1 MEITVYE
8 YNKKEL
14 IGNVQGYD
22 IRAIPKFLN
31 GANFTTKW
39 IRLSANKG
47 IPCAHTICSCKDPQF
62 KKRRL
67 ISRQI
72 KVCEEF
78 GHTEKVCSCKD
89 PQFKKIRFNSRP
101 IYVCEEYGHVEK
113 VCFCGS
119 EKFKDNVCEK
129 CGDIKE
135 GFQSLDV
142 LMGQF
147 EKALTKPKEFP
158 FDFKLAKNEVDKYK
172 SIDVTNDSV
181 ILSLNYP
188 FYNSN
193 KSEDECKVETYC
205 IKVIFTKNYLVTIS
219 EKYLK
224 QFDRVSQRIT
234 TAGMSKEKI
243 IHPDYLAYAI
253 VKALID
259 NYFFVV
265 DKIGQDI
272 HSINDLLSPKNEGKL
287 KNMKEP
293 AILNRIQQIRID
305 MMSLRASIYPLKT
318 MFSELLDT
326 ESDLVRDETRGYFGD
341 LQKHLFQL
349 MDMVAMARDHV
360 NSSMELVLTRTTTQM
375 DKVMKVL
382 TILASIFL
390 PLTFITGLYGMN
402 FFPQPT
408 VDNTPADFA
417 GVYPDPYFLGVMGIM
432 LIMSIGMLIIFKN
445 RKYL

>member
-1 MEITVYE
+1 MKILVYE

-14 IGNVQGYD
+14 VRGAEGYSIED
-22 IRAIPKFLN
+22 VHNFLN

-39 IRLSANKG
+39 IRLSANRS
-47 IPCAHTICSCKDPQF
+47 IPGAHTVCSCGSKKFKDN
-62 KKRRL
+62 
-67 ISRQI
+67 
-72 KVCEEF
+72 VCEKCEHF
-78 GHTEKVCSCKD
+78 KKVCS
-89 PQFKKIRFNSRP
+89 
-101 IYVCEEYGHVEK
+101 
-113 VCFCGS
+113 CGS

-129 CGDIKE
+129 CGYPK

-147 EKALTKPKEFP
+147 EKALTKPEEFP
-158 FDFKLAKNEVDKYK
+158 YDFKSAETEVDKYK

-193 KSEDECKVETYC
+193 KPEDECKVETYC
-205 IKVIFTKNYLVTIS
+205 IKIIFTKNYLVSIS

-234 TAGMSKEKI
+234 TDGMSKEKI

-272 HSINDLLSPKNEGKL
+272 HTINDLLSPKNENKL
-287 KNMKEP
+287 RNMKES

-402 FFPQPT
+402 FFPQPE
-408 VDNTPADFA
+408 VDTIPADFG
-417 GVYPDPYFLGVMGIM
+417 GVYLDPYFLGVMGIM